1 MSEDLLEYITSISLI
16 KAFSSEENRTK
27 KVIHNISDYFN
38 WVRKMLNNTTIPM
51 TGIKLLSETGM
62 LFVIILGSILL
73 KNNEIPR
80 ETFIMS
86 LIFANM
92 LVNSFQKITSF
103 HHTKIM
109 FEKTMSS
116 IHSVLGTPLSSS
128 ASSNLKEEFKS
139 LQIDNLSFAY
149 TPNEYT
155 LRNISLNITP
165 NTMTALIGTSGSGK
179 TTIANLLLK
188 FNNNYQGKIL
198 INGHNY
204 ETLSEK
210 NINNYFGIIQ
220 QDTFFFNMTISDNL
234 RIGNAKATDEELI
247 QASQLACIHDQI
259 IRLPNGYQTMVGNWG
274 QSFLVEKQR
283 LSIAR
288 MILKDAPILI
298 LDEATSA
305 IDPYNEYLIQ
315 RAIDNLKKDKT
326 IIVIAHHLHTIR
338 HADQIVVLNN
348 GQVDSIGDHNDLLHK
363 SDLYKTMISEQDKVD
378 IWTFTEKT
386 Q

>member
-1 MSEDLLEYITSISLI
+1 
-16 KAFSSEENRTK
+16 
-27 KVIHNISDYFN
+27 
-38 WVRKMLNNTTIPM
+38 
-51 TGIKLLSETGM
+51 
-62 LFVIILGSILL
+62 
-73 KNNEIPR
+73 
-80 ETFIMS
+80 
-86 LIFANM
+86 
-92 LVNSFQKITSF
+92 
-103 HHTKIM
+103 
-109 FEKTMSS
+109 MSS

-259 IRLPNGYQTMVGNWG
+259 IRLPNGYQTMVGG
-274 QSFLVEKQR
+274 ELGGSKFSGGGEKQR

-348 GQVDSIGDHNDLLHK
+348 GQVIPLVI
-363 SDLYKTMISEQDKVD
+363 TMIFFINQICIK
-378 IWTFTEKT
+378 